1 MTPADFRSLIAVS
14 GLSNREAAAAL
25 ETDERLVRRL
35 KSGDEQVSSTVAD
48 RLIAVAAD
56 ALAAQMLRSLELAA
70 GGKVKLATL
79 RVSENV
85 ISVDSDLSWPV
96 AGAMRGAILE
106 RLDRAGLKIERE
118 P

>member
-1 MTPADFRSLIAVS
+1 MTPSDFRSLIAVS
-14 GLSNREAAAAL
+14 GLSNREAASAL
-25 ETDERLVRRL
+25 LSDERLIRRL
-35 KSGDEQVSSTVAD
+35 KSGEEEVSEAVAD

-70 GGKVKLATL
+70 GGKVELATL

-85 ISVDSDLSWPV
+85 ISVDSDLSWPI
-96 AGAMRGAILE
+96 AGAMRGEILE
-106 RLDRAGLKIERE
+106 RLARAGLKVERE